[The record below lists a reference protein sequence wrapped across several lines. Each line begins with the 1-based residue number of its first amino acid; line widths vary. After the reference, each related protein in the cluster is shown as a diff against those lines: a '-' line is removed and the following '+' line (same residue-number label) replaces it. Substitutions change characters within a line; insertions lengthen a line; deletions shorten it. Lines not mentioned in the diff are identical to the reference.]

1 MPLTPL
7 RRRLYRILA
16 GGTLLTLLLSAC
28 GARSSISP
36 DAADSSVPDPTIVE
50 SASTNTDTD
59 STSTST
65 TIATAPAETDGEAA
79 AATEDNESRA
89 ATPTTVTTT
98 TANPPPA
105 PDAPPT
111 APAEIVDAEAALAA
125 LEELLAGMNN
135 QIDELAAE
143 LAADADAQTAGWAPS
158 HQTPKTGED
167 P

>member
-28 GARSSISP
+28 GAGSSISP
-36 DAADSSVPDPTIVE
+36 DAGDPSVP
-50 SASTNTDTD
+50 
-59 STSTST
+59 
-65 TIATAPAETDGEAA
+65 IATAPAETDGEAA
-79 AATEDNESRA
+79 AVTEDNESRA

-135 QIDELAAE
+135 QIDGLAAE
-143 LAADADAQTAGWAPS
+143 LAADADAQTAG
-158 HQTPKTGED
+158 
-167 P
+167 